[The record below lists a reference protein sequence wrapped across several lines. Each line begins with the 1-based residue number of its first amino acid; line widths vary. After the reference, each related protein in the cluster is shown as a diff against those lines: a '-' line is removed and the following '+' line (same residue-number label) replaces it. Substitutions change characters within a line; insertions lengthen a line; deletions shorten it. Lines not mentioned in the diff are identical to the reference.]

1 MDIQS
6 FSKNIDFKGRTV
18 STSVILETSF
28 SREVRISMKEG
39 HLIKEHKTPFPI
51 IVHLLSGEID
61 FGVEGKSIHLSAGDA
76 ITLAGGVPHDLTA
89 RQDSTLRLTLSKQD
103 RVERVE
109 DVVKNTQNR

>member
-6 FSKNIDFKGRTV
+6 FSKDIDFGSRTV

-28 SREVRISMKEG
+28 SREIRIAMKKD
-39 HLIKEHKTPFPI
+39 HVIKEHKTPFPI

-61 FGVEGKSIHLSAGDA
+61 FGVEGNSVRLGAGDA

-89 RQDSTLRLTLSKQD
+89 LQDSTLRLTLSKQD

-109 DVVKNTQNR
+109 KVVSDTQNS